1 MPHVIAAPLHALAGW
16 SRRRWLAALV
26 GTLLALAVLAV
37 PTALVATPWFGREIP
52 PTWWAWPVAAA
63 TAALSGLLLATYVDA
78 DRGSGGAGAEARG
91 GGLAALLS
99 FFAVGCP
106 VCNKL
111 VLAALGTGGA
121 LTWFA
126 PLQPLLAIAA
136 LALVGWALLRR
147 LSAAESCRL

>member
-52 PTWWAWPVAAA
+52 PTWWTWPVAAA
-63 TAALSGLLLATYVDA
+63 TAVLSGLLLATYVDA